1 MVYLIQFLASVAASV
16 VSHFVCKWLDRHNKG
31 Q

>member
-1 MVYLIQFLASVAASV
+1 MDYLIRFLASVAAGV
-16 VSHFVCKWLDRHNKG
+16 VSRLVCKWLDRHNKG